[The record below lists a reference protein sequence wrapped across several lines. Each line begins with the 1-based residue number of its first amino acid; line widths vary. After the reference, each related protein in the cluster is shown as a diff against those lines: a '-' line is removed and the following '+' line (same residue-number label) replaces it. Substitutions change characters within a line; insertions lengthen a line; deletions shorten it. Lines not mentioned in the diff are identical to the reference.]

1 MSSRMNRD
9 FPADEPLGNII
20 TFYSY
25 KGGTGRSMAVANV
38 AWILASSGK
47 RVLTVDWDLE
57 APGLHRY
64 YTPFL
69 SDKDLTG
76 SDGLIDLL
84 IEFRDATAIGHPG
97 AGDDN
102 WHESYADIAPYVV
115 SLDWDFPQGGTLD
128 LLPSGRQGAS
138 YSARVNS
145 FDWEEFYERRGGG
158 VFLEAV
164 KKKMMAD
171 YYYVLI
177 DSRTGVSDTSG
188 ICTVQMPDAVV
199 VCFTLNNQGV
209 KGSSAVAHSIYE
221 QRLRKGRDIAIFP
234 VPMRVEPFEKNKLD
248 LRREYAKDLF
258 KLFPSHLPPQ
268 SRAQFQ
274 EDTQVKYLPYY
285 AYEEILATF
294 GNRPGESD
302 STSLLAPAER
312 LTAYLTDHLRGE
324 TINRMEASEHLESR
338 RQSVLALFEGKQSDA
353 DTTQLLIQSAD
364 AAWAGLRPEE
374 AKVARRALL
383 RLLRVADAGEPGGDT
398 RLLVRLSEFDRIAQP
413 ILNNLGATPLLT
425 FERDTA
431 SGEAAVQLSSDD
443 LLRYWPL
450 LQRWILEDREFLLWR
465 QKLNVAIAEWKSLNE
480 DSGAL
485 LTGAPLELAKRWQS
499 SRADDLNDTETVY
512 INRCVAEEERRLRE
526 QIEREEREK
535 RHDAERTELQQQ
547 TEVLIKNSQTAVR
560 RGRRRVAI
568 VAGLTLLALIA
579 AGRWGYQQ
587 WALQKAA
594 ALTAE
599 GIEAAAN
606 GDFDGAIE
614 KYNKALNISSS
625 YEVAYYNRGRAYLEK
640 RQFPK
645 ARADFDAAIKLK
657 TDYAEAYLA
666 RGDAYRLSPVPLS
679 GNNYAEPTRELPMAE
694 ADYSRAIE
702 IDSKL
707 SDAYTRRGK
716 VLAAQ
721 GKSDKAMSDYNH
733 AIELSPKDSDALL
746 WRGEAYSK
754 SGDYDRAFSDFN
766 QALTLKQSLKQDIS
780 VVYIKRGN
788 AFLHRNSA
796 GDNEQAINQ
805 YTQAAVDRHYDP
817 EVYFDRGVAYQN
829 IRQDQLAVADYKKA
843 FTLSQGK
850 PEYSDISAE
859 ALKRLREIQANQ
871 ASIAHVKRGNF
882 FVGRGGPR
890 DNELAINEY
899 TLALEHIQYD
909 PEIYLNRGKA
919 YKKTSKF
926 EDAKADFERAKN
938 LSQDKPEYSKIN
950 ADAIAQLKE
959 LQSVD
964 PARPFRANPTIYLHY
979 QDRKDIPMLDRI
991 AAALKKQPNYKVFNG
1006 YQLVTQ
1012 ATTGDVR
1019 YFYGEDESNARM
1031 IKQIVENTLKES
1043 RIEQRI
1049 ELLMP
1054 KDLPNIPPQGW
1065 IEVWLPSLPSL
1076 NFKRPAENSPYQY
1089 RQRPQAQ

>member
-1 MSSRMNRD
+1 MKSSMD
-9 FPADEPLGNII
+9 STAPEPLGNII

-76 SDGLIDLL
+76 SEGLIDLL
-84 IEFRDATAIGHPG
+84 IEFRDATAVGHAG
-97 AGDDN
+97 AGEDN
-102 WHESYADIAPYVV
+102 WHEAYADISPYVV
-115 SLDWDFPQGGTLD
+115 SLDWDFPRGGTLD

-138 YSARVNS
+138 YSARINS

-164 KKKMMAD
+164 KVKMRAD
-171 YYYVLI
+171 YDYVLI

-209 KGSSAVAHSIYE
+209 KGGAAVAHSIYE
-221 QRLRKGRDIAIFP
+221 QRLRKGREVAIFP

-248 LRREYAKDLF
+248 LRREYAKEMF

-302 STSLLAPAER
+302 TTSLLAPAER
-312 LTAYLTDHLRGE
+312 LTAYLTDYLRGE
-324 TINRMEASEHLESR
+324 TISRMEASEHLESR

-353 DTTQLLIQSAD
+353 DSTQLLIQSAD

-398 RLLVRLSEFDRIAQP
+398 RLLVRLSEFDRVARAVM
-413 ILNNLGATPLLT
+413 NNLGATPLVT
-425 FERDTA
+425 IERDTA
-431 SGEAAVQLSSDD
+431 SGEAAVQLSSDE

-450 LQRWILEDREFLLWR
+450 LQRWIQEDREFLLWR

-579 AGRWGYQQ
+579 AALWGYQQ
-587 WALQKAA
+587 WALQKVA

-645 ARADFDAAIKLK
+645 ALADFDAAIKLQ

-679 GNNYAEPTRELPMAE
+679 GNNAEPTRE
-694 ADYSRAIE
+694 
-702 IDSKL
+702 
-707 SDAYTRRGK
+707 
-716 VLAAQ
+716 
-721 GKSDKAMSDYNH
+721 
-733 AIELSPKDSDALL
+733 
-746 WRGEAYSK
+746 
-754 SGDYDRAFSDFN
+754 
-766 QALTLKQSLKQDIS
+766 
-780 VVYIKRGN
+780 
-788 AFLHRNSA
+788 
-796 GDNEQAINQ
+796 
-805 YTQAAVDRHYDP
+805 
-817 EVYFDRGVAYQN
+817 
-829 IRQDQLAVADYKKA
+829 
-843 FTLSQGK
+843 
-850 PEYSDISAE
+850 
-859 ALKRLREIQANQ
+859 
-871 ASIAHVKRGNF
+871 
-882 FVGRGGPR
+882 
-890 DNELAINEY
+890 
-899 TLALEHIQYD
+899 
-909 PEIYLNRGKA
+909 
-919 YKKTSKF
+919 
-926 EDAKADFERAKN
+926 
-938 LSQDKPEYSKIN
+938 
-950 ADAIAQLKE
+950 
-959 LQSVD
+959 
-964 PARPFRANPTIYLHY
+964 
-979 QDRKDIPMLDRI
+979 
-991 AAALKKQPNYKVFNG
+991 
-1006 YQLVTQ
+1006 
-1012 ATTGDVR
+1012 
-1019 YFYGEDESNARM
+1019 
-1031 IKQIVENTLKES
+1031 
-1043 RIEQRI
+1043 
-1049 ELLMP
+1049 
-1054 KDLPNIPPQGW
+1054 
-1065 IEVWLPSLPSL
+1065 
-1076 NFKRPAENSPYQY
+1076 
-1089 RQRPQAQ
+1089 